1 MTLEQIWSAGGI
13 LIILSMII
21 QIAPIK
27 LNPWTKILRGLGKL
41 LNSEVVYLIN
51 EREANSC
58 RYRIL
63 RFDDEIRHKQKH
75 TKEHFDQML
84 EDIDGYEKFC
94 KDHPEYPNS
103 KAVEAINNIRTTYR
117 QCIDQSSFL

>member
-1 MTLEQIWSAGGI
+1 MTLEQIWSAGGL

-27 LNPWTKILRGLGKL
+27 LNPWTKILRGLGRL

-75 TKEHFDQML
+75 TKENFDQML
-84 EDIDGYEKFC
+84 EDID
-94 KDHPEYPNS
+94 
-103 KAVEAINNIRTTYR
+103 
-117 QCIDQSSFL
+117 